1 MQTAGI
7 YIHIPFCITKCIY
20 CDFYSVA
27 GQDDRIDNFV
37 NALIAEIKNSDI
49 DVSKWKFD
57 TIFIGGGTPSVLSPN
72 QLEKVIS
79 TLDKRIGLNNKI
91 EFTLEANPGEA
102 PLGKLRDFRT
112 LGINRLSIGIQS
124 FNLKLLKFLSRIH
137 TSNDAVNTFNSARKA
152 GFDNIN
158 CDLIYNVPDQT
169 VNDWKNDLN
178 KLVELGPEH
187 ISAYSLTVENGTVLN
202 DLVNNKT
209 VKIPDDEMQ
218 IDFYNTATE
227 ILSRNNYQQYE
238 ISNFSKAGKECL
250 HNLHYWNHDKYIG
263 FGPSAHSFDGLKRWN
278 NYSNL
283 EQYILFIENDKS
295 PIESYDHISEND
307 RINEIVGF
315 GLRMIDGVELNK
327 IPNNRIIGLRD
338 RVQKIRNKYPDM
350 IIMDNSNLRLN
361 QRGLQFADAIA
372 VELMI

>member
-27 GQDDRIDNFV
+27 EQDDRIDNFV
-37 NALIAEIKNSDI
+37 NALIAEIKNSDT

-57 TIFIGGGTPSVLSPN
+57 TVFIGGGTPSILSQT
-72 QLEKVIS
+72 QLEKIIS
-79 TLDKRIGLNNKI
+79 ALDKSFDLSNNI

-102 PLGKLRDFRT
+102 PLDKLQDFRT

-124 FNLKLLKFLSRIH
+124 FNPELLKFLSRIH
-137 TSNDAVNTFNSARKA
+137 TSDDAVNTFNSARKA

-158 CDLIYNVPDQT
+158 CDLIYNITDQSA
-169 VNDWKNDLN
+169 NDWKNDLN
-178 KLVELGPEH
+178 ELVELDPEH

-202 DLVNNKT
+202 DLVNKKT
-209 VKIPDDEMQ
+209 IQIPDDEMQ
-218 IDFYNTATE
+218 IDLYNTATE
-227 ILSRNNYQQYE
+227 ILSKNKYRQYE

-263 FGPSAHSFDGLKRWN
+263 FGASAHSFDGLKRWN

-283 EQYILFIENDKS
+283 EQYILMIENDKS
-295 PIESYDHISEND
+295 PIESYDYISEND

-315 GLRMIDGVELNK
+315 GLRMIDGVALNK
-327 IPNNRIIGLRD
+327 IPDNRIIELKD
-338 RVQKIRNKYPDM
+338 SVQKIRNKYPDM
-350 IIMDNSNLRLN
+350 IIIDNSNLRLN

-372 VELMI
+372 VELML